1 MHSFPADPANSYYT
15 LRIRPALA
23 SFVDEVCGTLARLC
37 AYLMTLALMA
47 ICGVALWEHLPDVMA
62 METSPKTWSQAG
74 RTAPAFAVSQLIF
87 PGKTETYEVFRHPG
101 GGRKDVFH
109 WSGIGGTPVAELEIY
124 RPGEE
129 IDQVGSAAGYLA
141 LRMDPAGPRELEAAG
156 IIDSKFGA
164 VTLFRRVGG
173 AEAGHACLRFY
184 RHVDEPKFRLS
195 GWSCLGEDLP
205 ARRTAIGC
213 MLNRL
218 ILLTAGN
225 DAKLTEL
232 FARAEVRRSDCTTSG
247 APALSADW
255 VTGADNPHLRGAL

>member
-1 MHSFPADPANSYYT
+1 M
-15 LRIRPALA
+15 
-23 SFVDEVCGTLARLC
+23 
-37 AYLMTLALMA
+37 
-47 ICGVALWEHLPDVMA
+47 
-62 METSPKTWSQAG
+62 
-74 RTAPAFAVSQLIF
+74 
-87 PGKTETYEVFRHPG
+87 
-101 GGRKDVFH
+101 
-109 WSGIGGTPVAELEIY
+109 
-124 RPGEE
+124 
-129 IDQVGSAAGYLA
+129 
-141 LRMDPAGPRELEAAG
+141 EAAG

-173 AEAGHACLRFY
+173 TEAARSCLRFY

-225 DAKLTEL
+225 DTKLTEL
-232 FARAEVRRSDCTTSG
+232 FARAEVRRSDCATSG